1 MYLNAALLDD
11 AAWRWGD
18 PRRIAYAA
26 EISERERDLI
36 RHSRRDDRSH
46 DVTLFIERAGRYA
59 VIAKPQ
65 YPPGGWRAPGGGVE
79 RGEALEAGALREA
92 LEETGLAVTLD
103 RYLLHIDARFT
114 CGADLE
120 PWHTEVFLAR
130 AATDALAPRDLRE
143 IAAARWATRDEL
155 QGPIRDVLLGTGR
168 ALFGYRV
175 ALTDWAFARLDELA
189 ATR

>member
-1 MYLNAALLDD
+1 MYLSGALLDE
-11 AAWRWGD
+11 AVRRWGE
-18 PRRIAYAA
+18 PCRLAYET

-36 RHSRRDDRSH
+36 RHSRRDERSH
-46 DVTLFIERAGRYA
+46 DVTLFIEHAGRYA

-65 YPPGGWRAPGGGVE
+65 YPPGGWRAPGGGVA

-92 LEETGLAVTLD
+92 LEETGLSVALE

-130 AATDALAPRDLRE
+130 AASDVLAPRDTRE

-175 ALTDWAFARLDELA
+175 ALTDWAFARMDGLA